1 MDKYI
6 MKRSVLFAFL
16 SLFLSVG
23 CSSWRVNETLKDIE
37 SFIMERPDSAL
48 AVLDSIDR
56 TLLKTD
62 RLKAHHAL
70 LHAMALDKNYIDVD
84 DDSLASIAVKYFSRK
99 GPEKYHARSLY
110 YLGLSYYYAQDYKN
124 AILEFTKA
132 EKVAERSDS
141 LYLGMTKDIKATIYS
156 ATHNDS
162 EALRLLKEAY
172 DIYLELSLHQY
183 INNTE
188 LRLANLYCNNDDFLK
203 ADSLYIH
210 LISSEKVDDFIKNS
224 ATKNKAFITISHYN
238 KDYDKAAF
246 LYDRLVNDSD
256 ASILTYKDYW
266 AYAYSLSK
274 VGRKEEAQNILTQ
287 LNNVDTSG
295 TADYWMYL
303 IEKSI
308 GNYEDA
314 LKYLEKST
322 NKIDKEVTEALQQS
336 LALSQRDYYE
346 SEFINAEF
354 KARNRQLIAI
364 SVGVSSVLVLVL
376 LLWATSVYVR
386 RQREEKEYYLNY
398 ANEIRRQLEDAKNED
413 YPQLKRKYLEI
424 YKSKFEMIGSLYEE
438 YVLYRGKKNAEHAIY
453 SKVSEIINAFIG
465 DNANQHQLE
474 SVLDDSLDGIVSM
487 LRNEMPRLKD
497 IDYSI
502 FCYMIIG
509 FDATTI
515 SHLLNITTNVVYI
528 RRSRMRQHI
537 EGVSPKHKDQFLNV
551 LK

>member
-1 MDKYI
+1 

-84 DDSLASIAVKYFSRK
+84 DDSLASVAVKYFSRK

-274 VGRKEEAQNILTQ
+274 VGRKEEAQSLVSQ
-287 LNNVDTSG
+287 LKSVDSSG

-303 IEKSI
+303 IEKSR
-308 GNYEDA
+308 GNYENA
-314 LKYLEKST
+314 LKYLEHTTTKT
-322 NKIDKEVTEALQQS
+322 DKEVMKALQQS
-336 LALSQRDYYE
+336 LALTQRDYYE

>member
-1 MDKYI
+1 

-62 RLKAHHAL
+62 RHKAHHAL
-70 LHAMALDKNYIDVD
+70 LHAMSLDKNYIDVD
-84 DDSLASIAVKYFSRK
+84 DDSLASVAVKYFSRK

-274 VGRKEEAQNILTQ
+274 VGRKEEAQSLVSQ
-287 LNNVDTSG
+287 LKSVDSSG

-303 IEKSI
+303 IEKSR
-308 GNYEDA
+308 GNSENA
-314 LKYLEKST
+314 LKYLEHTTTKT
-322 NKIDKEVTEALQQS
+322 DKEVMKALQQS
-336 LALSQRDYYE
+336 LALTQRDYYE

>member
-1 MDKYI
+1 
-6 MKRSVLFAFL
+6 MKQILVLIFL
-16 SLFLSVG
+16 SIFVSAG
-23 CSSWRVNETLKDIE
+23 CSSWRVDNTLTDVETY
-37 SFIMERPDSAL
+37 IMERPDSAL
-48 AVLDSIDR
+48 MVLDSIDR
-56 TLLKTD
+56 TLLTTD

-84 DDSLASIAVKYFSRK
+84 DDSLASIAVRYYSRK
-99 GPEKYHARSLY
+99 GPEKYEARSLY
-110 YLGLSYYYAQDYKN
+110 YLGLSYYYAQDYKK

-132 EKVAERSDS
+132 ENVAERSDS

-274 VGRKEEAQNILTQ
+274 VGRKEEAQSLVSQ
-287 LNNVDTSG
+287 LKSVDSSG

-303 IEKSI
+303 IEKSR
-308 GNYEDA
+308 GNSENA
-314 LKYLEKST
+314 LKYLEHTTTKT
-322 NKIDKEVTEALQQS
+322 DKEVMKALQQS
-336 LALSQRDYYE
+336 LALTQRDYYE

-398 ANEIRRQLEDAKNED
+398 ANEIRRQLEASKKED
-413 YPQLKRKYLEI
+413 YPQLQRKYLEI

-474 SVLDDSLDGIVSM
+474 SVLDDSLDGIVST
-487 LRNEMPRLKD
+487 LRKEMPRLKD

-537 EGVSPKHKDQFLNV
+537 EDVAPKHKDQFLNI
-551 LK
+551 LR

>member
-1 MDKYI
+1 
-6 MKRSVLFAFL
+6 MKQILVLIFL
-16 SLFLSVG
+16 SIFVSAG
-23 CSSWRVNETLKDIE
+23 CSSWRVDNTLTDVETY
-37 SFIMERPDSAL
+37 IMERPDSAL
-48 AVLDSIDR
+48 MVLDSIDR
-56 TLLKTD
+56 TLLTTD

-84 DDSLASIAVKYFSRK
+84 DDSLASIAVRYYSRK
-99 GPEKYHARSLY
+99 GPEKYEARSLY
-110 YLGLSYYYAQDYKN
+110 YLGLSYYYAQDYKK

-224 ATKNKAFITISHYN
+224 AIKNKAFITISHYN

-274 VGRKEEAQNILTQ
+274 VGRKEEAQSLISQ
-287 LNNVDTSG
+287 LKSVDSSG

-303 IEKSI
+303 IEKSR
-308 GNYEDA
+308 GNSENA
-314 LKYLEKST
+314 LKYLEHTTTKT
-322 NKIDKEVTEALQQS
+322 DKEVMKALQQS
-336 LALSQRDYYE
+336 LALTQRDYYE

-398 ANEIRRQLEDAKNED
+398 ANEIRRQLEAAKNED
-413 YPQLKRKYLEI
+413 YPQLQRKYLEI

-474 SVLDDSLDGIVSM
+474 SVLDDSLDGIVST
-487 LRNEMPRLKD
+487 LRKEMPRLKD

-528 RRSRMRQHI
+528 RKSRMRQHI
-537 EGVSPKHKDQFLNV
+537 EDVAPKHKDQFLNI
-551 LK
+551 LR

>member
-1 MDKYI
+1 MRSI
-6 MKRSVLFAFL
+6 IVLVLSALILSGCTSRSVDK
-16 SLFLSVG
+16 
-23 CSSWRVNETLKDIE
+23 TLYDIE
-37 SFIMERPDSAL
+37 SYIMEHPDSAL
-48 AVLDSIDR
+48 IILDTMNRNI
-56 TLLKTD
+56 LKSE
-62 RLKAHHAL
+62 RQRAHHAL
-70 LHAMALDKNYIDVD
+70 LHAMALDKNYIDVS
-84 DDSLASIAVKYFSRK
+84 DDSIARVAVDYYSKR
-99 GPEKYHARSLY
+99 GPEKYEARSLY
-110 YLGLSYYYAQDYKN
+110 YLGLAYYYQKKYDK

-132 EKVAERSDS
+132 EEVARKSDS
-141 LYLGMTKDIKATIYS
+141 LYLGFVKMGQADSYAKTYNDIEELKSIKETYDIC
-156 ATHNDS
+156 
-162 EALRLLKEAY
+162 LKLKEPY
-172 DIYLELSLHQY
+172 Y
-183 INNTE
+183 INASK
-188 LRLANLYCNNDDFLK
+188 LRLAQALINLKDYKK
-203 ADSLYIH
+203 ADSLLLE
-210 LISSEKVDDFIKNS
+210 LIESENNDIEIRIS
-224 ATKNKAFITISHYN
+224 AMVTYAFRNT
-238 KDYDKAAF
+238 
-246 LYDRLVNDSD
+246 LYDDINYNEAINIYSKIIKEYDGLFMKN
-256 ASILTYKDYW
+256 KDYW

-336 LALSQRDYYE
+336 LALSQRDYYK
-346 SEFINAEF
+346 SEFENAEY
-354 KARNRQLIAI
+354 KARNRKLIAI

-398 ANEIRRQLEDAKNED
+398 ANEVRRQLEAAKKED
-413 YPQLKRKYLEI
+413 YPQLQRKYLEI

-474 SVLDDSLDGIVSM
+474 SVLDDSLDGIVST
-487 LRNEMPRLKD
+487 LRKEMPRLKE

-502 FCYMIIG
+502 FCYVLIG

-528 RRSRMRQHI
+528 RRSRMKQHI
-537 EGVSPKHKDQFLNV
+537 EDVAPKHKDQFLNI
-551 LK
+551 LR

>member
-6 MKRSVLFAFL
+6 VKRSVLFAFL

-274 VGRKEEAQNILTQ
+274 VGRKEEAQSLVSQ
-287 LNNVDTSG
+287 LKSVDSSG

-303 IEKSI
+303 IEKSR
-308 GNYEDA
+308 GNSENA
-314 LKYLEKST
+314 LKYLEHTTTKT
-322 NKIDKEVTEALQQS
+322 DKEVMKALQQS
-336 LALSQRDYYE
+336 LALTQRDYYE

>member
-1 MDKYI
+1 
-6 MKRSVLFAFL
+6 MKRILLLIFL
-16 SLFLSVG
+16 SMFLSAG
-23 CSSWRVNETLKDIE
+23 CSSWRVDNTLTDVE

-48 AVLDSIDR
+48 VVLDSIDR
-56 TLLKTD
+56 TLLTTD

-110 YLGLSYYYAQDYKN
+110 YLGLSYYYAQDYKK

-132 EKVAERSDS
+132 ENVAERSDS
-141 LYLGMTKDIKATIYS
+141 LYLAMTKSMQSDVYSSTYNRIEALNSLKCAHEIYS
-156 ATHNDS
+156 Q
-162 EALRLLKEAY
+162 
-172 DIYLELSLHQY
+172 LSLNYY
-183 INNTE
+183 IDVSK
-188 LRLANLYCNNDDFLK
+188 LGLAKLYYNNDEFSK
-203 ADSLYIH
+203 ADSLFNK
-210 LISSEKVDDFIKNS
+210 LILSADTDETVRKYAKKNR
-224 ATKNKAFITISHYN
+224 AFMMVSQHQPDYN
-238 KDYDKAAF
+238 ESVL
-246 LYDRLVNDSD
+246 LYDNLFKTHDNSY
-256 ASILTYKDYW
+256 LTYKDYW

-346 SEFINAEF
+346 SEFENAEY

-398 ANEIRRQLEDAKNED
+398 ANEIRRQLEAAKKED
-413 YPQLKRKYLEI
+413 YPQLQRKYLEI

-474 SVLDDSLDGIVSM
+474 SVLDDSLDGIVST
-487 LRNEMPRLKD
+487 LRKEMPRLKD

-537 EGVSPKHKDQFLNV
+537 EDIAPKHKDQFLNI
-551 LK
+551 LR

>member
-1 MDKYI
+1 
-6 MKRSVLFAFL
+6 MKRTVLFSFL
-16 SLFLSVG
+16 SLFLSAG

-37 SFIMERPDSAL
+37 SYIMERPDSAL
-48 AVLDSIDR
+48 AVLDSMDR
-56 TLLKTD
+56 TLLTTD
-62 RLKAHHAL
+62 HHKAYHAL
-70 LHAMALDKNYIDVD
+70 LHAMALDQNYIDVD

-274 VGRKEEAQNILTQ
+274 VGRKEEAQSLVSQ
-287 LNNVDTSG
+287 LKSVDSSG

-303 IEKSI
+303 IEKSR
-308 GNYEDA
+308 GNSENA
-314 LKYLEKST
+314 LKYLEHTTTKT
-322 NKIDKEVTEALQQS
+322 DKEVMKALQQS
-336 LALSQRDYYE
+336 LALTQRDYYE

-398 ANEIRRQLEDAKNED
+398 ANEIRRQLEASKNDD
-413 YPQLKRKYLEI
+413 YPKLKRKYLEI
-424 YKSKFEMIGSLYEE
+424 SKSKFEMIASLYEE
-438 YVLYRGKKNAEHAIY
+438 YVLHRGKKNAEHAIY

-465 DNANQHQLE
+465 DNANQKQLE
-474 SVLDDSLDGIVSM
+474 SVLDESLDGIVFM
-487 LRNEMPRLKD
+487 LRNEMPRLKE
-497 IDYSI
+497 IDYLI
-502 FCYMIIG
+502 FCYIIIG

-515 SHLLNITTNVVYI
+515 SHLLNISTNVVYI
-528 RRSRMRQHI
+528 RRRRMRQHI
-537 EGVSPKHKDQFLNV
+537 
-551 LK
+551 

>member
-1 MDKYI
+1 

-62 RLKAHHAL
+62 RHKAHHAL

-84 DDSLASIAVKYFSRK
+84 DDSLASVAVKYFSRK

-110 YLGLSYYYAQDYKN
+110 YLGLSYYYAQDYKK

-274 VGRKEEAQNILTQ
+274 VGRKEEAQSLVSQ
-287 LNNVDTSG
+287 LKSVDSSG

-303 IEKSI
+303 IEKSR
-308 GNYEDA
+308 GNSENA
-314 LKYLEKST
+314 LKYLEHTTTKT
-322 NKIDKEVTEALQQS
+322 DKEVMKALQQS
-336 LALSQRDYYE
+336 LALTQRDYYE

-398 ANEIRRQLEDAKNED
+398 ANEIRRQLEAAKNED
-413 YPQLKRKYLEI
+413 YPQLQRKYLEI

-474 SVLDDSLDGIVSM
+474 SVLDDSLDGIVST
-487 LRNEMPRLKD
+487 LRKEMPRLKD

-528 RRSRMRQHI
+528 RKSRMRQHI
-537 EGVSPKHKDQFLNV
+537 EDVAPKHKDQFLNI
-551 LK
+551 LR

>member
-62 RLKAHHAL
+62 RHKAHHAL

-84 DDSLASIAVKYFSRK
+84 DDSLASVAVKYFSRK

-274 VGRKEEAQNILTQ
+274 VGRKEEAQSLVSQ
-287 LNNVDTSG
+287 LKSVDSSG

-303 IEKSI
+303 IEKSR
-308 GNYEDA
+308 GNSENA
-314 LKYLEKST
+314 LKYLEHTTTKT
-322 NKIDKEVTEALQQS
+322 DKEVMKALQQS
-336 LALSQRDYYE
+336 LALTQRDYYE

-398 ANEIRRQLEDAKNED
+398 ANEICRQLEAAKNED
-413 YPQLKRKYLEI
+413 YPQLKRKYIEI
-424 YKSKFEMIGSLYEE
+424 YKSKFEMISSLYEE

-465 DNANQHQLE
+465 DNANRQQLE
-474 SVLDDSLDGIVSM
+474 SVLNDSLDGIVSM
-487 LRNEMPRLKD
+487 LRKEMPRLKE

-502 FCYMIIG
+502 FCYMVIG
-509 FDATTI
+509 FDATSI
-515 SHLLNITTNVVYI
+515 SHLLNISTNVVYI
-528 RRSRMRQHI
+528 RKSRMRQHI
-537 EGVSPKHKDQFLNV
+537 EDADPEHKDQFINILS
-551 LK
+551 

>member
-1 MDKYI
+1 
-6 MKRSVLFAFL
+6 MKRSVLFGFL

-62 RLKAHHAL
+62 RHKAHHAL

-84 DDSLASIAVKYFSRK
+84 DDSLASVAVKYFSRK

-110 YLGLSYYYAQDYKN
+110 YLGLSYYYAQDYKK

-274 VGRKEEAQNILTQ
+274 VGRKEEAQSLVSQ
-287 LNNVDTSG
+287 LKSVDSSG

-303 IEKSI
+303 IEKSR
-308 GNYEDA
+308 GNSENA
-314 LKYLEKST
+314 LKYLEHTTTKT
-322 NKIDKEVTEALQQS
+322 DKEVMKALQQS
-336 LALSQRDYYE
+336 LALTQRDYYE

>member
-1 MDKYI
+1 

-62 RLKAHHAL
+62 RHKAHHAL
-70 LHAMALDKNYIDVD
+70 LHAMSLDKNYIDVD
-84 DDSLASIAVKYFSRK
+84 DDSLASVAVKYFSRK

-274 VGRKEEAQNILTQ
+274 VGRKEEAQSLVSQ
-287 LNNVDTSG
+287 LKSVDSSG

-303 IEKSI
+303 IEKSR
-308 GNYEDA
+308 GNSENA
-314 LKYLEKST
+314 LKYLEHTTTKT
-322 NKIDKEVTEALQQS
+322 DKEVMKALQQS
-336 LALSQRDYYE
+336 LALTQRDYYE

-537 EGVSPKHKDQFLNV
+537 EGVAPKHKDQFLNV

>member
-1 MDKYI
+1 
-6 MKRSVLFAFL
+6 MKRTVLFSFL
-16 SLFLSVG
+16 SLFLSAG

-37 SFIMERPDSAL
+37 SYIMERPDSAL

-62 RLKAHHAL
+62 RHKAHHAL
-70 LHAMALDKNYIDVD
+70 LHAMALDKNFIDVD
-84 DDSLASIAVKYFSRK
+84 DDSLASVAVKYFSRK

-274 VGRKEEAQNILTQ
+274 VGRKEEAQSLVSQ
-287 LNNVDTSG
+287 LKSVDSSG

-303 IEKSI
+303 IEKSR
-308 GNYEDA
+308 GNSENA
-314 LKYLEKST
+314 LKYLEHTTTKT
-322 NKIDKEVTEALQQS
+322 DKEVMKALQQS
-336 LALSQRDYYE
+336 LALTQRDYYE

-398 ANEIRRQLEDAKNED
+398 ANEIRRQLEASKNDD
-413 YPQLKRKYLEI
+413 YPKLKRKYLEI
-424 YKSKFEMIGSLYEE
+424 SKSKFEMIASLYEE
-438 YVLYRGKKNAEHAIY
+438 YVLHRGKKNAEHAIY

-465 DNANQHQLE
+465 DNANQKQLE
-474 SVLDDSLDGIVSM
+474 SVLDESLDGIVFM
-487 LRNEMPRLKD
+487 LRNEMPRLKE
-497 IDYSI
+497 IDYLI
-502 FCYMIIG
+502 FCYIIIG

-515 SHLLNITTNVVYI
+515 SHLLNISTNVVYI

-537 EGVSPKHKDQFLNV
+537 EDVAPKHKDQFLNI
-551 LK
+551 LR

>member
-1 MDKYI
+1 M
-6 MKRSVLFAFL
+6 FL
-16 SLFLSVG
+16 SAG
-23 CSSWRVNETLKDIE
+23 CSSWRVDNTLTDVE

-48 AVLDSIDR
+48 VVLDSIDR
-56 TLLKTD
+56 TLLTTD

-84 DDSLASIAVKYFSRK
+84 DDSLASIAVRYYSKK
-99 GPEKYHARSLY
+99 GPEKYEARSLY
-110 YLGLSYYYAQDYKN
+110 YLGLSYYYAQDYKK

-274 VGRKEEAQNILTQ
+274 VGRKEEAQSLVSQ
-287 LNNVDTSG
+287 LKSVDSSG

-303 IEKSI
+303 IEKSR
-308 GNYEDA
+308 GNSENA
-314 LKYLEKST
+314 LKYLEHTTTKT
-322 NKIDKEVTEALQQS
+322 DKEVMKALQQS
-336 LALSQRDYYE
+336 LALTQRDYYE

-376 LLWATSVYVR
+376 LLWATSIYVR

-398 ANEIRRQLEDAKNED
+398 ANEIRRQLEAAKKED
-413 YPQLKRKYLEI
+413 YPQLQRKYLEI

-474 SVLDDSLDGIVSM
+474 SVLDDSLDGIVST
-487 LRNEMPRLKD
+487 LRKEMPRLKD

-528 RRSRMRQHI
+528 RKSRMRQHI
-537 EGVSPKHKDQFLNV
+537 EDVAPKHKDQFLNI
-551 LK
+551 LR

>member
-62 RLKAHHAL
+62 RHKAHHAL

-84 DDSLASIAVKYFSRK
+84 DDSLASVAVKYFSRK

-274 VGRKEEAQNILTQ
+274 VGRKEEAQSLVSQ
-287 LNNVDTSG
+287 LKSVDSSG

-303 IEKSI
+303 IEKSR
-308 GNYEDA
+308 GNSENA
-314 LKYLEKST
+314 LKYLEHTTTKT
-322 NKIDKEVTEALQQS
+322 DKEVMKALQQS
-336 LALSQRDYYE
+336 LALTQRDYYE

-537 EGVSPKHKDQFLNV
+537 EGVAPKHKDQFLNV

>member
-1 MDKYI
+1 

-62 RLKAHHAL
+62 RHKAHHAL
-70 LHAMALDKNYIDVD
+70 LHAMSLDKNYIDVD
-84 DDSLASIAVKYFSRK
+84 DDSLASVAVKYFSRK

-110 YLGLSYYYAQDYKN
+110 YLGLSYYYAQDYKK

-274 VGRKEEAQNILTQ
+274 VGRKEEAQSLVSQ
-287 LNNVDTSG
+287 LKSVDSSG

-303 IEKSI
+303 IEKSR
-308 GNYEDA
+308 GNSENA
-314 LKYLEKST
+314 LKYLEHTTTKT
-322 NKIDKEVTEALQQS
+322 DKEVMKALQQS
-336 LALSQRDYYE
+336 LALTQRDYYE

>member
-84 DDSLASIAVKYFSRK
+84 DDSLASVAVKYFSRK

-274 VGRKEEAQNILTQ
+274 VGRKEEAQSLVSQ
-287 LNNVDTSG
+287 LKSVDSSG

-303 IEKSI
+303 IEKSR
-308 GNYEDA
+308 GNSENA
-314 LKYLEKST
+314 LKYLEHTTTKT
-322 NKIDKEVTEALQQS
+322 DKEVMKALQQS
-336 LALSQRDYYE
+336 LALTQRDYYE

-537 EGVSPKHKDQFLNV
+537 EDVAPKHKDQFLNI
-551 LK
+551 LR

>member
-1 MDKYI
+1 
-6 MKRSVLFAFL
+6 MKQILVLIFL
-16 SLFLSVG
+16 SIFVSAG
-23 CSSWRVNETLKDIE
+23 CSSWRVDNTLTDVETY
-37 SFIMERPDSAL
+37 IMERPDSAL
-48 AVLDSIDR
+48 MVLDSIDR
-56 TLLKTD
+56 TLLTSD

-84 DDSLASIAVKYFSRK
+84 DDSLASIAVRYYSKK
-99 GPEKYHARSLY
+99 GPEKYEARSLY
-110 YLGLSYYYAQDYKN
+110 YLGLSYYYAQDYKK

-132 EKVAERSDS
+132 ENVAERSDS

-274 VGRKEEAQNILTQ
+274 VGRKEEAQSLVSQ
-287 LNNVDTSG
+287 LKSVDSSG

-303 IEKSI
+303 IEKSR
-308 GNYEDA
+308 GNSENA
-314 LKYLEKST
+314 LKYLEHTTTKT
-322 NKIDKEVTEALQQS
+322 DKEVMKALQQS
-336 LALSQRDYYE
+336 LALTQRDYYE

-398 ANEIRRQLEDAKNED
+398 ANEIRRQLEAAKNED
-413 YPQLKRKYLEI
+413 YPQLQRKYLEI

-474 SVLDDSLDGIVSM
+474 SVLDDSLDGIVST
-487 LRNEMPRLKD
+487 LRKEMPRLKD

-528 RRSRMRQHI
+528 RRSRMKQHI
-537 EGVSPKHKDQFLNV
+537 EDVAPKHKDQFLNI
-551 LK
+551 LR

>member
-1 MDKYI
+1 

-274 VGRKEEAQNILTQ
+274 VGRKEEAQSLVSQ
-287 LNNVDTSG
+287 LKSVDSSG

-303 IEKSI
+303 IEKSR
-308 GNYEDA
+308 GNSENA
-314 LKYLEKST
+314 LKYLEHTTTKT
-322 NKIDKEVTEALQQS
+322 DKEVMKALQQS
-336 LALSQRDYYE
+336 LALTQRDYYE

-487 LRNEMPRLKD
+487 LRKEMPRLKE

-502 FCYMIIG
+502 FCYMVIG
-509 FDATTI
+509 FDATSI
-515 SHLLNITTNVVYI
+515 SHLLNISTNVVYI
-528 RRSRMRQHI
+528 RKSRMRQHI
-537 EGVSPKHKDQFLNV
+537 EDADPEHKDQFINILS
-551 LK
+551 

>member
-1 MDKYI
+1 

-62 RLKAHHAL
+62 RHKAHHAL

-84 DDSLASIAVKYFSRK
+84 DDSLASVAVKYFSRK

-132 EKVAERSDS
+132 EKVAESSDS

-274 VGRKEEAQNILTQ
+274 VGRKEEAQSLVSQ
-287 LNNVDTSG
+287 LKSVDSSG

-303 IEKSI
+303 IEKSR
-308 GNYEDA
+308 GNSENA
-314 LKYLEKST
+314 LKYLEHTTTKT
-322 NKIDKEVTEALQQS
+322 DKEVMKALQQS
-336 LALSQRDYYE
+336 LALTQRDYYE